1 MIKTIASYKDN
12 KRFDYL
18 FLFFCPLCFFPSPA
32 PSFLLQIADS
42 SQDIYIH
49 KEEVIGDKQQ
59 FILYLSGRQIISP
72 VSQSVENSIV
82 TRAGRRRTQASR
94 PSVKSQHSAG
104 EVRTIE
110 KA

>member
-18 FLFFCPLCFFPSPA
+18 FLFFCPLRFFPSPA

-72 VSQSVENSIV
+72 VSQSVE
-82 TRAGRRRTQASR
+82 
-94 PSVKSQHSAG
+94 KHL
-104 EVRTIE
+104 
-110 KA
+110 